1 MVQPAEFFSCKNPG
15 HHFLISSTGK
25 RRSPFFL
32 VHNVQSCPDG
42 GLFLY
47 VHTFFSELWFN
58 ASQSSP
64 ISSSFLLDGMEAQ
77 KLWLDI
83 PNEVTFRWHF
93 FIEAI
98 EKRVLLKTFSIPF
111 LIPKGF

>member
-1 MVQPAEFFSCKNPG
+1 MVQRLSVLPHFF
-15 HHFLISSTGK
+15 F
-25 RRSPFFL
+25 FFL
-32 VHNVQSCPDG
+32 P
-42 GLFLY
+42 
-47 VHTFFSELWFN
+47 
-58 ASQSSP
+58 
-64 ISSSFLLDGMEAQ
+64 DGMEAQ

>member
-1 MVQPAEFFSCKNPG
+1 M
-15 HHFLISSTGK
+15 
-25 RRSPFFL
+25 

-58 ASQSSP
+58 AFQSSP
-64 ISSSFLLDGMEAQ
+64 ISSSFLPDGMEAQ

-98 EKRVLLKTFSIPF
+98 EKKVLLKTFSIPF